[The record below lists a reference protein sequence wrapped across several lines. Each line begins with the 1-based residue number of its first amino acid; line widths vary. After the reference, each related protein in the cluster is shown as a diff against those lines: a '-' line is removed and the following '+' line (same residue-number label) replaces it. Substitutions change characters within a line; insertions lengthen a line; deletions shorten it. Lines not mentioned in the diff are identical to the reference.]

1 MPANY
6 LHGVETLELNIGP
19 RPISVVKSAVI
30 GLVGVAPQ
38 GPKQTLTLVQ
48 SSAEAAQ
55 FGASLPGFN
64 IPQALNAIQ
73 KQGTGL
79 VLVVNVFDPATNLA
93 SVNETKTVTNGK
105 FSLTAAPIYDG
116 NNTLVINN
124 NANSSPTVYVLGTDY
139 TVDAYGNVTTIP
151 GGAIA
156 EGQVVK
162 AIYKKLD
169 PTSVSNAQ
177 LIGALTSGVR
187 TGMKVFELAF
197 SQFGFNPRLLIA
209 PGYSAIKAIASELL
223 TYADTFRAHAIIDS
237 TADITPTTAISD
249 RGDVTKAF
257 GTSSKRAILTYPRL
271 KAYDAAT
278 NADAVVPY
286 SAFMAGV
293 IAATDNTDGY
303 WFSPSN
309 REIKGITG
317 VERLISAA
325 VNAANTEA
333 NLLNEKGIVTVF
345 NSFGTGL
352 RVWGNRS
359 AAFPTST
366 APGNFIAVQRTAD
379 VLHESLELAMLQFVD
394 QPLNNALI
402 DAVRDSVNSFIRTLI
417 QRGAVIDGEC
427 TYDPAKNPSTE
438 LAAGHV
444 TFDITFMPPTPA
456 ERITFESFID
466 INLLQNLGTN
476 D

>member
-1 MPANY
+1 MAANY
-6 LHGVETLELNIGP
+6 LHGVETIELNIGP

-64 IPQALNAIQ
+64 IPQALDAIQ
-73 KQGTGL
+73 KQGAGL

-105 FSLTAAPIYDG
+105 FSLTNAPIYDG
-116 NNTLVINN
+116 NNTLVLNN
-124 NANSSPTVYVLGTDY
+124 NASTPVVYVLGTDY
-139 TVDAYGNVTTIP
+139 TVDVYGNVTIVS
-151 GGAIA
+151 GGAIT
-156 EGQVVK
+156 EGSTVK
-162 AIYKKLD
+162 AIYKKFD
-169 PTSVSNAQ
+169 PTSVTNSQ

-187 TGMKVFELAF
+187 TGMKVFELSF
-197 SQFGFNPRLLIA
+197 SQFGFNPRILISPA
-209 PGYSAIKAIASELL
+209 YSAIAAIAAELSV
-223 TYADTFRAHAIIDS
+223 YADKFRAHYIVDS
-237 TADITPTTAISD
+237 VVGDTPTDAITD
-249 RGDVTKAF
+249 RGDATTPF

-271 KAYDAAT
+271 KAFDAAS
-278 NADAVVPY
+278 NANIVVPY
-286 SAFMAGV
+286 SAYLAGL
-293 IAATDNTDGY
+293 IAATDNKDGY

-309 REIKGITG
+309 REIKGIVG

-325 VNAANTEA
+325 VNDASTEA

-345 NSFGTGL
+345 NSFGTGI
-352 RVWGNRS
+352 RSWGNRS

-366 APGNFIAVQRTAD
+366 APGNFIAVQRTSD
-379 VLHESLELAMLQFVD
+379 ILHESLELATLQFID

-402 DAVRDSVNSFIRTLI
+402 DAIRDSVNSFIRSLI
-417 QRGAVIDGEC
+417 QRGALIDGEC
-427 TYDPAKNPSTE
+427 TYDPTKNPSTE

-466 INLLQNLGTN
+466 INLLKTLGTN